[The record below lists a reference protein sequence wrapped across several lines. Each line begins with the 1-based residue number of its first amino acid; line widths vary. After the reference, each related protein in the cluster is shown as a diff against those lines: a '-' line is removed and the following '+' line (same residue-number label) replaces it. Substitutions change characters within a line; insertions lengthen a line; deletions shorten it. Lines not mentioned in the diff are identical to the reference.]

1 MGNEKQ
7 NSKTQESDKNSNA
20 EKRLAVAQA
29 VMQTLE
35 QHCVGVQ
42 QFLAAHRQAEEAKKD
57 IEK

>member
-1 MGNEKQ
+1 MSNKKL
-7 NSKTQESDKNSNA
+7 NSKTQEATKNSDA